1 MLNKTTLF
9 MLLFIGCSQQNEH
22 DSVARVNGAILTKQ
36 MLKDIK
42 IFNLPTK
49 SKDCYW
55 NYQYYVV
62 SVNNNMN
69 EFVDQMFK
77 NGIHLMK
84 EDVWDCSAYDF
95 SNHITGN
102 FLVAKKYNKT
112 LVRIPNSSFL
122 SKKDILR
129 ISNQMNSL

>member
-1 MLNKTTLF
+1 MDIKHCDLADA
-9 MLLFIGCSQQNEH
+9 IH
-22 DSVARVNGAILTKQ
+22 DRDKQ
-36 MLKDIK
+36 IRNLRKDIESHK
-42 IFNLPTK
+42 ESCADINFKRISFMDENVSLMQDLQDIIKLFSEQKRNGECNRIQYDNITERVK
-49 SKDCYW
+49 SR
-55 NYQYYVV
+55 
-62 SVNNNMN
+62 
-69 EFVDQMFK
+69 
-77 NGIHLMK
+77 
-84 EDVWDCSAYDF
+84 AYDF